1 METQID
7 YPPAAIMVQ
16 TAREWY
22 TNSAQNG
29 SPISAYDAQ
38 VLSLFLGG
46 KITDNIGAFVQ
57 MTAAKYAGDQ
67 SPTPGSWSA
76 GIDNTEFRYADR
88 YVKENGD
95 VVYGAYINNRVL
107 MSDVWNNMGPW
118 QSGWINYFNT
128 MNGAQAPTTFLM
140 GETSQHT
147 EVGVGAYMFLDKT
160 WYAEVGV
167 HKSPTHGPFSFLTAS
182 AAPSDT
188 SNGSN
193 GTVIDPSPWVRLA
206 YNKEWG
212 PNGFELGMHS
222 RVTYAHGVIPSGA
235 VFISDYSAPVSTYR
249 DVGLDAQY
257 QYVLDP
263 HYFAAHARVTREMMS
278 NAFGNKNFF
287 NATASNARD
296 NLTETY
302 ADITYIYKAKY
313 GAMLQYASAT
323 GSNDTG
329 LYTMN
334 ANGSPDWQSVTPHI
348 FWAPWQNVRL
358 GAMYTLYT
366 KMGGVS
372 TNNGSLVS
380 STGAVG
386 PHDFNT
392 GMLYATIVY

>member
-1 METQID
+1 
-7 YPPAAIMVQ
+7 
-16 TAREWY
+16 
-22 TNSAQNG
+22 
-29 SPISAYDAQ
+29 
-38 VLSLFLGG
+38 
-46 KITDNIGAFVQ
+46 
-57 MTAAKYAGDQ
+57 
-67 SPTPGSWSA
+67 
-76 GIDNTEFRYADR
+76 
-88 YVKENGD
+88 
-95 VVYGAYINNRVL
+95 

-128 MNGAQAPTTFLM
+128 MSAAQAPTTFLM

-147 EVGVGAYMFLDKT
+147 EVGVGTYMFLDKT

-167 HKSPTHGPFSFLTAS
+167 HKSPTHGPFSFLTAG

-193 GTVIDPSPWVRLA
+193 GTVIDPSPYVRLA

-212 PNGFELGMHS
+212 PNGFELGMHG
-222 RVTYAHGVIPSGA
+222 RATYAHGVINHM
-235 VFISDYSAPVSTYR
+235 SDYSAPVSTYR

-263 HYFAAHARVTREMMS
+263 HYFAAHARVTREMMN
-278 NAFGNKNFF
+278 NANVSVGSLNFAGLPAA
-287 NATASNARD
+287 NPTD

-313 GAMLQYASAT
+313 GAMLQYQAAT

-334 ANGSPDWQSVTPHI
+334 ANGSPDWQALTPHV
-348 FWAPWQNVRL
+348 FWAPWQNVRI
-358 GAMYTLYT
+358 GAMYTVYT

-372 TNNGSLVS
+372 SNNGSLTS
-380 STGAVG
+380 NGALVG

-392 GMLYATIVY
+392 GMLYATIIY